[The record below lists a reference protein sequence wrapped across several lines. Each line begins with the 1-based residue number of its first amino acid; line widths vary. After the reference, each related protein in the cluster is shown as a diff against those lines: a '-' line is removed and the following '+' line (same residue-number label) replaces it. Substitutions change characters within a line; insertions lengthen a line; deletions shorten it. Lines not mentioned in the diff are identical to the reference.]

1 KKRMALSGYEE
12 GNENLSYQCQ
22 KNATYPPSAINM
34 CSDVKT
40 PYPHFRTYRAEKGI
54 YVKYCCRTDL
64 CNKNDVMIMLPRF
77 HFQRENVSKP
87 VTGQLC
93 YRDLCRELTNMDL
106 RLRRPCVT
114 LKKRATPSY
123 QLFAHVA
130 GGNGHKLVK
139 VERTIL
145 VSYESYILTQLMEHG
160 PYVYDWRPFE
170 LVSLLSQA
178 ADIFEGEN
186 TMLTL
191 RTPIAIIGDIRGQYQ
206 DLHRWLCITGFPP
219 RQKILFLGGVI
230 DSEEPGSLDC
240 LAFIAAMKAGYFSS
254 QKASIDSN
262 AFLINSIG
270 RALRKIPRKK
280 QYQLHGKG
288 MGETLPI
295 QFQPRFRR
303 RNDSAV
309 QSYLSNYECIEAVKR
324 PFTLADM
331 PTLAKDLIFSE
342 PTTRID
348 MYRRATENRPATFGF
363 GAVKRVC
370 RDMGAAVISIHPDF
384 LIHVYTLEKQKNKK

>member
-1 KKRMALSGYEE
+1 MERKEERKLSAVLNEPLDKSLLEMATTPDG
-12 GNENLSYQCQ
+12 
-22 KNATYPPSAINM
+22 M
-34 CSDVKT
+34 KT
-40 PYPHFRTYRAEKGI
+40 
-54 YVKYCCRTDL
+54 
-64 CNKNDVMIMLPRF
+64 
-77 HFQRENVSKP
+77 ENVSKP

-240 LAFIAAMKAGYFSS
+240 LAFIAAMKVRFPHDVFY
-254 QKASIDSN
+254 I
-262 AFLINSIG
+262 
-270 RALRKIPRKK
+270 R
-280 QYQLHGKG
+280 G

-309 QSYLSNYECIEAVKR
+309 QSAATRLCDNLPLFARISNQILAVYSGLSHELSNYECIEAVKR

-331 PTLAKDLIFSE
+331 PTLAKDLLFSE

-370 RDMGAAVISIHPDF
+370 RDMGLKLIVRARNPLDNGICWLGKKQRLISLWSAPAKASKKAAVISIHPDF
-384 LIHVYTLEKQKNKK
+384 VIHVYTLEKQKQKK